1 MLPGLSSGARH
12 RAGGTQPLHGGP
24 DTASSRPVPTCIPLP
39 TGTGPGRWRHH
50 HGLQVPALA
59 APPPHLTMATGESRL
74 RGGVGE
80 RVTPQGLIR
89 VDSRLTTHLCKGK
102 LGPQRAQALTWSLAA
117 LTSPPQSTDLT
128 AGSEKG
134 CHAPSR
140 WDDRCKSGP
149 PGNVRSPPQRNTL
162 AKKPWRLTGWE
173 VLEWWPRGWTN
184 STLVS
189 GSQAGHEAGPEQA
202 LVTKHAWRS

>member
-1 MLPGLSSGARH
+1 
-12 RAGGTQPLHGGP
+12 
-24 DTASSRPVPTCIPLP
+24 
-39 TGTGPGRWRHH
+39 
-50 HGLQVPALA
+50 
-59 APPPHLTMATGESRL
+59 MATGESRSK
-74 RGGVGE
+74 GSVGE
-80 RVTPQGLIR
+80 RVTPQGLTQ

-134 CHAPSR
+134 FHALSC

-149 PGNVRSPPQRNTL
+149 PGNVRSPPKRNTL
-162 AKKPWRLTGWE
+162 AEKPWRLTGWE

-184 STLVS
+184 RTLVS
-189 GSQAGHEAGPEQA
+189 GSQPGHEAGPEQA